1 MSLPGNNVCLAAM
14 TGREVSVQMLSFAL
28 WALTAVLGLNLAIR
42 AAVLRGLRRRHRRAG
57 LSGVGFR
64 QRMVLLA
71 IHVTAAA
78 GGLLLWLWYLLSDVP
93 GAGAAAVLLLA
104 VAASH
109 GLLMVSRW
117 VPGHGRHAGSPV
129 NVRRPSRYFPVHAAT
144 AHAMAGAATLT
155 TLLLI
160 IFH

>member
-1 MSLPGNNVCLAAM
+1 VQILAL
-14 TGREVSVQMLSFAL
+14 TL

-42 AAVLRGLRRRHRRAG
+42 AAVLRGLVHPQRRIGR
-57 LSGVGFR
+57 SGVGFR
-64 QRMVLLA
+64 RRMLLLA
-71 IHVTAAA
+71 IHVIAAA
-78 GGLLLWLWYLLSDVP
+78 GGLVLWFFYLMVDMA

-117 VPGHGRHAGSPV
+117 VPGHGRHADAPGLS
-129 NVRRPSRYFPVHAAT
+129 RRPSQYFPVHAAT

-160 IFH
+160 VFRLV

>member
-1 MSLPGNNVCLAAM
+1 MQV
-14 TGREVSVQMLSFAL
+14 LSFAL
-28 WALTAVLGLNLAIR
+28 WLLTAVLGLNLAIR
-42 AAVLRGLRRRHRRAG
+42 AAVLRGLRHRNRRVGR
-57 LSGVGFR
+57 SGVGFR
-64 QRMVLLA
+64 RRMCLLA
-71 IHVTAAA
+71 IHITAAA
-78 GGLLLWLWYLLSDVP
+78 GGLVLWVWYLLEDMA

-117 VPGHGRHAGSPV
+117 VPGHGKHADAPGS
-129 NVRRPSRYFPVHAAT
+129 VRRPSLYFPVHAAT

-160 IFH
+160 VFHG